1 MRPTPRAPRRTS
13 ARRLTSGVAVCTVV
27 ALTLGL
33 AGCTGDG
40 DDEQSSTPL
49 PSGPA
54 EDGADLPQPGP
65 VQVRVKTVWGRWPD
79 KGTKQSDQLA
89 KRAGSAVTQWM
100 DKAFVDLDYPTPAG
114 SGDAEVGAAFATF
127 TSGAADQARRQAD
140 LTTNI
145 PAGRDLVDAVA
156 TRRVVRLIGY
166 APGGTAVGATAAV
179 ELVLVGATDDGK
191 QTETAVTGDLYLTRA
206 KAGWR
211 VFGYDLER
219 STGAPGSYAR
229 AHRDDNHGKG
239 HGRGDGK
246 GDGKGDGNGHRHGKP
261 EDKPGG
267 TPRGGGEE
275 GR

>member
-1 MRPTPRAPRRTS
+1 MI
-13 ARRLTSGVAVCTVV
+13 

-49 PSGPA
+49 PSGSGDA
-54 EDGADLPQPGP
+54 GTELPQAGP

-114 SGDAEVGAAFATF
+114 AGDAEVGAAFATF
-127 TSGAADQARRQAD
+127 TSGAADQARRQVD

-166 APGGTAVGATAAV
+166 APRGTAVGATAAV

-191 QTETAVTGDLYLTRA
+191 QTETAVTGELYLTRA

-211 VFGYDLER
+211 VFGYDLQR
-219 STGAPGSYAR
+219 SSGAPGSYAR
-229 AHRDDNHGKG
+229 AHRDDKH
-239 HGRGDGK
+239 GK
-246 GDGKGDGNGHRHGKP
+246 GDGKGDGTGHSNGHSNGHG
-261 EDKPGG
+261 EGHDTSGG
-267 TPRGGGEE
+267 KRGGGGE
-275 GR
+275 GGR